1 MMTRKIRTA
10 HKTRPIPSTDGTVAA
25 RSPAE
30 TPHHRA
36 ILDITDDLMN
46 TESVL
51 ATAIVAVDA
60 DGVDPED
67 VKITLVI
74 VRERLHAAMERVRAL
89 RD

>member
-1 MMTRKIRTA
+1 MTQKTTL
-10 HKTRPIPSTDGTVAA
+10 KTRQRSAMPASTAISATDST
-25 RSPAE
+25 
-30 TPHHRA
+30 HRRELLG
-36 ILDITDDLMN
+36 IVDDLMD

-67 VKITLVI
+67 VQITLVI
-74 VRERLHAAMERVRAL
+74 VRARLHAAMQRVNAL

>member
-1 MMTRKIRTA
+1 MTRKTIR
-10 HKTRPIPSTDGTVAA
+10 KTPQPSLAGASASV
-25 RSPAE
+25 SPTGASQR
-30 TPHHRA
+30 RA
-36 ILDITDDLMN
+36 IISIVDDLMN

-67 VKITLVI
+67 VQMTLVI
-74 VRERLHAAMERVRAL
+74 VRERLHAAMERLCVL

>member
-1 MMTRKIRTA
+1 MTRKTIR
-10 HKTRPIPSTDGTVAA
+10 KTPQPSRAGASASV
-25 RSPAE
+25 SPTGASQR
-30 TPHHRA
+30 RA
-36 ILDITDDLMN
+36 IISIVDDLMN

-67 VKITLVI
+67 VQMTLVI
-74 VRERLHAAMERVRAL
+74 VRERLHAAMERLCVL

>member
-1 MMTRKIRTA
+1 MTRKTIR
-10 HKTRPIPSTDGTVAA
+10 KTPQPSRAVASA
-25 RSPAE
+25 SVSPAGASQR
-30 TPHHRA
+30 RA
-36 ILDITDDLMN
+36 IISIVDDLMN

-67 VKITLVI
+67 VQMTLVI
-74 VRERLHAAMERVRAL
+74 VRERLHAAMERLCVL

>member
-1 MMTRKIRTA
+1 MTQKPPL
-10 HKTRPIPSTDGTVAA
+10 KTRQRSAMPASTALSAT
-25 RSPAE
+25 E
-30 TPHHRA
+30 TPHRRA
-36 ILDITDDLMN
+36 ILGIVDDLMN

-67 VKITLVI
+67 VQIALVI
-74 VRERLHAAMERVRAL
+74 VRQRLHAAIERVSAL